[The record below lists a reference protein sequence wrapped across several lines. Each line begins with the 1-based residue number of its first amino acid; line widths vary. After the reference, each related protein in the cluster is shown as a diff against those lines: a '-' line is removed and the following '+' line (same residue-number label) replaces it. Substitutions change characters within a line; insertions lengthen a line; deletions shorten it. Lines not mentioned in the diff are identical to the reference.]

1 MLAGAYTAL
10 VTPFDASGGID
21 YPGVARLLAWHEANG
36 MDGVVVA
43 GTNGEGPSLSAIE
56 KRDLLRFA
64 VEHSGA
70 LKIIL
75 GAGTCSIT
83 EAIWLSDQAKKA
95 GAVASLVLPPF
106 YFPASQTG
114 LKNWFEELLRS
125 CDLPCLIYN
134 FPKTTG
140 ITLEIE
146 LVEALFGFEHCIG
159 IKDSSGENDLLDKY
173 LAIANE
179 ANKSVFV
186 GDERLILRSM
196 SKGGLGTI
204 SGLANSFPALIA
216 RQVKEKSDALQSFVD
231 EAVRRVKSHP
241 QPAVHKMILDHR
253 GLPGG
258 AVRPPLEPLTAA
270 AATEVIEFVDTFG
283 F

>member
-114 LKNWFEELLRS
+114 LKNWFEELL
-125 CDLPCLIYN
+125 
-134 FPKTTG
+134 
-140 ITLEIE
+140 
-146 LVEALFGFEHCIG
+146 
-159 IKDSSGENDLLDKY
+159 
-173 LAIANE
+173 
-179 ANKSVFV
+179 
-186 GDERLILRSM
+186 
-196 SKGGLGTI
+196 
-204 SGLANSFPALIA
+204 
-216 RQVKEKSDALQSFVD
+216 
-231 EAVRRVKSHP
+231 
-241 QPAVHKMILDHR
+241 
-253 GLPGG
+253 
-258 AVRPPLEPLTAA
+258 
-270 AATEVIEFVDTFG
+270 
-283 F
+283 